1 MELLIDSLKVELYGK
16 KTYSFDDVDY
26 EEDDDIDDED
36 LYWDDV
42 TT

>member
-26 EEDDDIDDED
+26 DEDDSVDNED
-36 LYWDDV
+36 LYWDNV
-42 TT
+42 TL